1 MDILATIASTVF
13 EQMQKPTLA
22 FLIMGVLLAALGSKF
37 EIHRDLAAFEGRNGR
52 WHFNSRR

>member
-22 FLIMGVLLAALGSKF
+22 FLIMGVCLPPLAVNSKSQSPF
-37 EIHRDLAAFEGRNGR
+37 T
-52 WHFNSRR
+52 NSS